1 MFVKRYMTILVPS
14 EIPCSSIWHL
24 NFAEIFFYPGVSDT
38 KGMFFVLL
46 LGLES
51 TTKVDTDPKGSLCIL
66 RLLPLITEF
75 SVYVPLRGIA
85 P

>member
-24 NFAEIFFYPGVSDT
+24 DFPEIFFCPGVSDT
-38 KGMFFVLL
+38 RGMFFVLH

-51 TTKVDTDPKGSLCIL
+51 TTEVDTDPKGSLCIL
-66 RLLPLITEF
+66 
-75 SVYVPLRGIA
+75 S
-85 P
+85 